1 MALGLLLRH
10 EAVEQS
16 PLPLRAPA
24 TGDHG
29 QPGAPCGR
37 DGLDREHLIA
47 VRPDEAAER
56 LSAADL
62 DRVDAAGATRGVEAG
77 RVLLEARQDTRRPDE
92 GDAAGESEPARP
104 AAGLRH

>member
-29 QPGAPCGR
+29 QPGALCGR

-47 VRPDEAAER
+47 VRPDDAAEG
-56 LSAADL
+56 LAAAD
-62 DRVDAAGATRGVEAG
+62 VDGVHTAGAALGVEAG
-77 RVLLEARQDTRRPDE
+77 RVLPETRQDARRPDE
-92 GDAAGESEPARP
+92 GDATGKAE
-104 AAGLRH
+104 